1 MTGIGKPVKPCPTGW
16 AKASSHWGL
25 SRSPAWPPASSRV
38 EVVTIT
44 STPSRRNPVTNS
56 GRRSGRPSPAAPR
69 SDHEVA
75 AFHVAELTHGLE
87 KSAPHDFVRGD
98 RSHREEADG
107 DKPSLLAAP
116 WRERAPSRDQKR
128 CRR

>member
-1 MTGIGKPVKPCPTGW
+1 MTGIGKPVKPCPTGSGESVITLGIVEV
-16 AKASSHWGL
+16 ACLA
-25 SRSPAWPPASSRV
+25 ACVSRV

-69 SDHEVA
+69 SDHEGA

-98 RSHREEADG
+98 GSHREEADG

-116 WRERAPSRDQKR
+116 WRER
-128 CRR
+128 

>member
-1 MTGIGKPVKPCPTGW
+1 MTGDRQTCQ
-16 AKASSHWGL
+16 AL
-25 SRSPAWPPASSRV
+25 SDWMGESVITLGIVEVACLAACVSRV

-98 RSHREEADG
+98 GSHREEADG